1 MPDTRVALVTG
12 ASRGIGRETALA
24 FARAGFDVAVTA
36 RTVREGRGTVP
47 PRTRRD
53 GDEPIAVPGSLET
66 TAAAIESLGVRAL
79 SVPMDLLDVD
89 SVRAAGRRVLDV
101 WGRIDVLVNNA
112 YAQTSGNMDRLLD
125 IDLADAAAMVEGNYL
140 HQLALIQTV
149 LPAMLA
155 RGGGVVI
162 DLVSG
167 SAAIDPPAP
176 PGEGGWGLSYA
187 ASKAAF
193 ARVAG
198 MINAE
203 YRARGV
209 RAFNLSPGFVVTESG
224 RARGGTRA
232 VEDAGFD
239 AVPATVPADAAVWL
253 ATVPDAD
260 RLLGKVVWAP
270 TLIERMPASAVER
283 RNERT
288 DVT

>member
-79 SVPMDLLDVD
+79 PVPMDLLDVD

-176 PGEGGWGLSYA
+176 PGRA
-187 ASKAAF
+187 AGVCRTRRRRPRS
-193 ARVAG
+193 
-198 MINAE
+198 
-203 YRARGV
+203 RG
-209 RAFNLSPGFVVTESG
+209 SPG
-224 RARGGTRA
+224 
-232 VEDAGFD
+232 
-239 AVPATVPADAAVWL
+239 
-253 ATVPDAD
+253 
-260 RLLGKVVWAP
+260 
-270 TLIERMPASAVER
+270 
-283 RNERT
+283 
-288 DVT
+288 

>member
-270 TLIERMPASAVER
+270 TLIERMSASAVER

>member
-79 SVPMDLLDVD
+79 PVPMDLLDVD

-155 RGGGVVI
+155 CGGGVVI

-270 TLIERMPASAVER
+270 TLIERMSASAVER

>member
-1 MPDTRVALVTG
+1 MPETRVALVTG

-270 TLIERMPASAVER
+270 TLIERMSASAVER

>member
-1 MPDTRVALVTG
+1 
-12 ASRGIGRETALA
+12 
-24 FARAGFDVAVTA
+24 
-36 RTVREGRGTVP
+36 
-47 PRTRRD
+47 
-53 GDEPIAVPGSLET
+53 
-66 TAAAIESLGVRAL
+66 
-79 SVPMDLLDVD
+79 MDLLDVD

-270 TLIERMPASAVER
+270 TLIERMSASAVER